1 MTEATRG
8 YRELIAWQKAMQLV
22 PAVYR
27 LVRQLPAE
35 ERYALSDQLRRAV
48 VSIPANIAEG
58 QARQHAAE
66 FAQHLAIARG
76 SGGGR
81 EAVVVLES
89 PMSRCDPHAHPHAHG
104 DCTILHNPN
113 GLIGDFCEEFLR
125 NVRFQGSGVSSSG
138 TPIQIDYS
146 QGDYRASFETTYF
159 HVVPEITGAAGRV
172 VTAGSSIA
180 VDRAVI
186 LRWAQP

>member
-27 LVRQLPAE
+27 LVKQLPAE

-66 FAQHLAIARG
+66 FAQRVAIARG
-76 SGGGR
+76 SLA
-81 EAVVVLES
+81 EVDTLLLAALNLDYLSQADLDPVAPLILEV
-89 PMSRCDPHAHPHAHG
+89 RR
-104 DCTILHNPN
+104 LLQ
-113 GLIGDFCEEFLR
+113 GLIQSLR
-125 NVRFQGSGVSSSG
+125 RHSRLPSPDSHLVGSGEKS
-138 TPIQIDYS
+138 
-146 QGDYRASFETTYF
+146 RE
-159 HVVPEITGAAGRV
+159 
-172 VTAGSSIA
+172 
-180 VDRAVI
+180 
-186 LRWAQP
+186 